1 MDNRVTV
8 QSGSAKPVRSK
19 SPRTT
24 SAARAQQP
32 QPLTDERVR
41 TIGQQS
47 FPPSSSAPEQGGLSA
62 AEIARQKRED
72 RAEERRSDRYAN
84 RRLLWKISKEKSVQC
99 CGRGAVDSGA
109 GVTIRSKGKRAY
121 VSGVT
126 RCSKIWLDPVCSAKI
141 RASRAEEVSAA
152 LVHHIQSG
160 GTAYMV
166 TLTLQHH
173 RRHDL
178 EPLLEGLKDAW
189 KALLSGSQWAGDP
202 KRGRE
207 GERARMGVLGFV
219 RSIEATFGETH
230 GWHPHLH
237 VVLFL
242 GARQAPRPSIPK
254 KEIKD
259 PVTGKKIPNPARPEG
274 WVKPT
279 WDPTPVEYFS
289 VPDPSWDRSEMT
301 PEAAATAANFER
313 MQARWAR
320 SWERWTEKHGFRAGS
335 KHAIQ
340 WDRIASVEDAE
351 ALGQYVAKV
360 QDGKEHEEGRRWH
373 VGQEIARGDLK
384 TGRQMG
390 ATDGRRPNETPF
402 ELLTRY
408 RKLQSMT
415 ADQMEGLAKIGVD
428 VGKELAKIR
437 GIWHEWERD
446 TKGSRAMEWS
456 RYLRPA
462 LGLSEEEPTNE
473 EIVAE
478 EEHGEERAHLSAP
491 AWARVCRLG
500 MDYRV
505 LRAVETGGVAELVVL
520 LAEIG
525 LSADSTDDWIDQEQA
540 QLPNRGRRPEVE
552 VIRE

>member
-1 MDNRVTV
+1 MHSVPVSPDR
-8 QSGSAKPVRSK
+8 AKTSRGK
-19 SPRTT
+19 SSTT
-24 SAARAQQP
+24 HSPARAGSP
-32 QPLTDERVR
+32 QPPTDERVR

-47 FPPSSSAPEQGGLSA
+47 FPPPPSAKTAKGSGAKES
-62 AEIARQKRED
+62 ARQKRED
-72 RAEERRSDRYAN
+72 RAEERRSDRFAN
-84 RRLLWKISKEKSVQC
+84 RRLLWKISGEKSVQC

-121 VSGVT
+121 VSGIT

-141 RASRAEEVSAA
+141 RANRAEEVSAA
-152 LVHHIQSG
+152 LVRHIQSG

-178 EPLLEGLKDAW
+178 DDLLEGLKDAW

-202 KRGRE
+202 KRGRQ

-219 RSIEATFGETH
+219 RSIEATFGDTH

-242 GARQAPRPSIPK
+242 GARQTPRPSIPRK
-254 KEIKD
+254 KD
-259 PVTGKKIPNPARPEG
+259 RPAD

-301 PEAAATAANFER
+301 PEAAVTAADFER
-313 MQARWAR
+313 MQERWSR
-320 SWERWTEKHGFRAGS
+320 SWERWTEKHGFRAGGR
-335 KHAIQ
+335 HAIK

-351 ALGQYVAKV
+351 ALGEYVAKV

-384 TGRQMG
+384 SGRQMG
-390 ATDGRRPNETPF
+390 AGDGRRPNETPF
-402 ELLTRY
+402 ELLSRY
-408 RKLQSMT
+408 RKLQNMT

-428 VGKELAKIR
+428 VGEELRKIR
-437 GIWHEWERD
+437 GIWAEWERD
-446 TKGSRAMEWS
+446 TKGCRAMEWS
-456 RYLRPA
+456 RFLRSA
-462 LGLSEEEPTNE
+462 LGLNEEEPTNE

-478 EEHGEERAHLSAP
+478 EEHGEERAHLSAS

-500 MDYRV
+500 MDYKV

-520 LAEIG
+520 LAKID
-525 LSADSTDDWIDQEQA
+525 LTADSTADWIDQERKL
-540 QLPNRGRRPEVE
+540 LPNRGRPADSA
-552 VIRE
+552 